1 MEQALIESDKILKQQ
16 ILDNKDAQ
24 RKRELKMLH
33 INNGT
38 ETQEEIAVKDI
49 NYETSTY
56 EKEMISKNLTL
67 TTS

>member
-38 ETQEEIAVKDI
+38 ETQEEIAVKEI